1 MPSATVVVCAAADND
16 AVVVTVTIQC
26 TVHVHMLHV
35 GEAKWCFEVMEV
47 TFCFC
52 LIIMTN
58 TVLNAKFYFERH
70 RIAYA
75 KSLYGSNYQLYE
87 LLTNANV

>member
-1 MPSATVVVCAAADND
+1 MLSATVVVCATADND
-16 AVVVTVTIQC
+16 AVVVTTYICSMWVRQSG
-26 TVHVHMLHV
+26 VSGV
-35 GEAKWCFEVMEV
+35 EVMEF